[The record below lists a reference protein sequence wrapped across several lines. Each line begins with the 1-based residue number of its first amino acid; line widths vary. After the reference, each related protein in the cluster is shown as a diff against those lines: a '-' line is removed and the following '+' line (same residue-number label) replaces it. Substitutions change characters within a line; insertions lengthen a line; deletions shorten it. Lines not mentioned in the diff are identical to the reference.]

1 MYLVKNRSVTDIL
14 PMLTEMYTRKQ
25 VNPKNG
31 LEIITINENEV
42 DEFILDSN
50 TVEADRHEVYD
61 DSETTEEQEVN
72 ASDVDVVESESESL
86 ESVQSLDDDI
96 LCSVLVSK
104 WFFVCVCFVFLLTLV
119 SFSISLITTV
129 WGAKMLQKVKNNTKE
144 AT

>member
-1 MYLVKNRSVTDIL
+1 VYLVKNRSVTDIL

-72 ASDVDVVESESESL
+72 DSDVDVVESESESL

-104 WFFVCVCFVFLLTLV
+104 GFFVCFCFLFVFVLFSYLPWFLSQYRLSLLCGELRCYEK
-119 SFSISLITTV
+119 L
-129 WGAKMLQKVKNNTKE
+129 
-144 AT
+144 